1 MKKGVQKLWAEL
13 SKAQKPAKLS
23 KQGKEVK
30 LSVVDELED
39 LYSQLEEAT
48 SNASYFAYDMVPEM
62 DDKVRKAV
70 DGLDDML
77 LNSNISDLRDIANE
91 AKGLLD
97 KLQSNAEDLG
107 VDVEDI
113 YADYQEMREWAD
125 GADDLAYDVA
135 REFES
140 SLLRDL
146 TAFADRVKY

>member
-13 SKAQKPAKLS
+13 SSAKKPAKLS

-30 LSVVDELED
+30 LSVVDELEG
-39 LYSQLEEAT
+39 LYDQLEEAT
-48 SNASYFAYDMVPEM
+48 SNASYFAYEMVPDM

-70 DGLDDML
+70 DGLDEML

-97 KLQSNAEDLG
+97 KLQSNADDLG

-113 YADYQEMREWAD
+113 YSDFQEMREWAD

-135 REFES
+135 KEFES